1 MKRLFFLV
9 LCTLAALVVSPRA
22 LAGGGGPIVKGP
34 WMQHVGPTSALVRVE
49 VDPPSP
55 VTLELGMSG
64 TVGSADSGVG
74 SVVESRDVRA
84 LHTILVQNLQPAT
97 RYTFT
102 VRARGAQ
109 KYGAITTA
117 PRDDAPFRFLIYG
130 DNRSDDTAHAAV
142 VRAMVAAPSD
152 FLIHTG
158 DFVERGASAAQWQ
171 TFFDIEAPLLRERCV
186 FSCVGNHEL
195 VDGAGVEYVR
205 YFGPAPVPIL
215 LPSPASSLSGPPIA
229 IPLPIDAGAAPLSL
243 EQLSGTHRWS
253 NARFFLVNGMVDY
266 SSGPS
271 RAWLEKALT
280 DADNEAG
287 LVWRIV
293 VVHHGARSSG
303 PHGDNDHL
311 REGKIPELLLAH
323 KVDLV
328 IAGHDHIYE
337 RGTADGLPYLVSG
350 GGGAPL
356 YRVRKAQATSRHYES
371 VHHFIDASA
380 SAVAIQ
386 FVAIR
391 PDGSTIE
398 RCALRKNAGWDC
410 DGSTSTLATS
420 GGGPGA
426 SSSLPPEAPLAPKS
440 KCGCHTVGAGAP
452 PHGALALGLLMGTVV
467 IVRRRRRRDWRQ
479 SGEPRR
485 EPRREPRQMTP
496 PVQ

>member
-9 LCTLAALVVSPRA
+9 LCVLAALVAAPRT
-22 LAGGGGPIVKGP
+22 LAGGSGGPIVKGP
-34 WMQHVGPTSALVRVE
+34 WLQHVGPTSAIVRVE
-49 VDPPSP
+49 VDPPAP

-64 TVGSADSGVG
+64 AVGSADSGVG

-84 LHTILVQNLQPAT
+84 LHAIVVQNLQPAT

-109 KYGAITTA
+109 KYGALTTA
-117 PRDDAPFRFLIYG
+117 PRDDSADSFRFLVYG

-142 VRAMVAAPSD
+142 VRAMVAVPSD
-152 FLIHTG
+152 FLVHTG
-158 DFVERGASAAQWQ
+158 DFVESGASAAQWQ
-171 TFFDIEAPLLRERCV
+171 TFFDIEAPLLRERSL

-195 VDGAGVEYVR
+195 VDGAGAEYVR

-215 LPSPASSLSGPPIA
+215 LPKPASSLVGSPIA
-229 IPLPIDAGAAPLSL
+229 VPLPIDAGAAPLSL

-266 SSGPS
+266 TAGPT
-271 RAWLEKALT
+271 RAWLEQALT

-293 VVHHGARSSG
+293 VVHHGTRSSG
-303 PHGDNDHL
+303 PHGDNAHL
-311 REGKIPELLLAH
+311 RDGKIPDLLLAH
-323 KVDLV
+323 RVDLV

-356 YRVRKAQATSRHYES
+356 YRVKKAQATSRHYES
-371 VHHFIDASA
+371 VHHFVDASA

-391 PDGSTIE
+391 TDGSTIE
-398 RCALRKNAGWDC
+398 RCALRKNKGWDC
-410 DGSTSTLATS
+410 DGASSGLPATS
-420 GGGPGA
+420 GGAPAA
-426 SSSLPPEAPLAPKS
+426 SSSLPPEAPVTSSS
-440 KCGCHTVGAGAP
+440 KCGCHTVGADGGGHAGA
-452 PHGALALGLLMGTVV
+452 ACAFASLACLAAVFA
-467 IVRRRRRRDWRQ
+467 RRRRRQ
-479 SGEPRR
+479 P
-485 EPRREPRQMTP
+485 
-496 PVQ
+496 